1 MSATGKLIG
10 PDSGQFR
17 MHPGVVA
24 QSCQSGWSTYYTS
37 AGRKRRQRRLRKW
50 RRRVARRRRRRQARA
65 TAKEASLKHM
75 SGVPNQALES
85 MSAMALT
92 PIMSTI
98 GVPSQAF
105 ESKPAMAL
113 TSMVSHQEEEASA
126 NPNAASV
133 DHLRVAQ
140 PDHLLLVIKAMV
152 NGMAVNA
159 LVDSGA
165 TRSFISDQ
173 MKTRPPLA
181 FIGAYSSLEL
191 ANGEC
196 VISTGIAPNVL
207 ISIRGAQSRISLTA
221 VPMMEVV

>member
-1 MSATGKLIG
+1 
-10 PDSGQFR
+10 
-17 MHPGVVA
+17 
-24 QSCQSGWSTYYTS
+24 
-37 AGRKRRQRRLRKW
+37 
-50 RRRVARRRRRRQARA
+50 
-65 TAKEASLKHM
+65 M

-152 NGMAVNA
+152 NGILVNA

-207 ISIRGAQSRISLTA
+207 ISIGGAQSRILLTA
-221 VPMMEVV
+221 VPMIKGVQIILGCDWLDMVNPLIDWKTNSLVLRCGNKLEVVTGVSSNTAQCKIRDRGLSGL